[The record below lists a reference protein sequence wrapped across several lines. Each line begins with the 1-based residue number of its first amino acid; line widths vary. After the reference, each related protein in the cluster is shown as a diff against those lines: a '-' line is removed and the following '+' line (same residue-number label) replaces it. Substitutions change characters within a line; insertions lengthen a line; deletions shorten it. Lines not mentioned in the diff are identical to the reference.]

1 MIVNLG
7 RADEEEAF
15 QLLKRAHKADGLA
28 KTFSEG
34 KVRRLLDDSFS
45 NPKVLVLV
53 NKDVTAILIWM
64 LIPSTFSYKC
74 NIHEIVF
81 YSESAGSGFRLLK
94 ESSMDIKRCPVS
106 PEDLSQ
112 LVNLVSQ
119 GRLTDQIGKAVLDE
133 MFKKGKKPEEIIKEK
148 KIEVLHERSI
158 LEQIVRE
165 VIEQNPDTVRSIK
178 AGKEKAINFLLG
190 QVMKKTKGKADPKIA
205 RELILKNL

>member
-94 ESSMDIKRCPVS
+94 ESEEWLNSWGSSVEHIS
-106 PEDLSQ
+106 
-112 LVNLVSQ
+112 
-119 GRLTDQIGKAVLDE
+119 LTTTSRDERVDE
-133 MFKKGKKPEEIIKEK
+133 MIEK
-148 KIEVLHERSI
+148 FGWTNVGSQFIRGEV
-158 LEQIVRE
+158 
-165 VIEQNPDTVRSIK
+165 
-178 AGKEKAINFLLG
+178 
-190 QVMKKTKGKADPKIA
+190 
-205 RELILKNL
+205 